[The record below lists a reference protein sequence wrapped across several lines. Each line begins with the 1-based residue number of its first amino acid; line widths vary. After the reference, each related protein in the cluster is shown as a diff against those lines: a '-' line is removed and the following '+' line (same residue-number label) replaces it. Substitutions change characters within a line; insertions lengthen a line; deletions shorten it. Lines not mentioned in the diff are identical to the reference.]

1 MFQVRN
7 RIFETNSS
15 SVHSITFISDAE
27 MDAFRTGEML
37 FDIWNGMVTREE
49 AERDADNREYKHIY
63 SNDDLYELGYE
74 YGGSAFAST
83 EDLPDGGHVNYI
95 CYYGHD

>member
-1 MFQVRN
+1 MLQIRN

-37 FDIWNGMVTREE
+37 FDKWSGMITRE
-49 AERDADNREYKHIY
+49 DAKQDVGNKEYKHIY

-74 YGGSAFAST
+74 YGGEAFART

-95 CYYGHD
+95 CYYGRD